1 MEVPFLDLARQY
13 RDIRA
18 EVDAAVAATLERG
31 AYVLGPEVTAF
42 EREFAGYCGAQHAIG
57 VGSGTEALHL
67 AIRACGIRPGD
78 GVITTPNIAAP
89 TVCAIVE
96 AGAVPVFVDI
106 DPDSFTLDPQ
116 ALRTYLKNQPSP
128 FRARAVI
135 AVHLYGHPADLD
147 AIASVCG
154 EYGVRLIEDAA
165 QAHGSEYAGRRIGTG
180 SDASCWSFYPT
191 KNLGAYG
198 DAGMVVTNDAQVAE
212 WVRMLRNYGEES
224 KCVNRI
230 QGVNSRLDEL
240 QAAVLRVKLR
250 HLDEWVRARRRLAER
265 YDERLA
271 GTRLVRPREAK
282 GARHAYHLYVVRSRR
297 RDALL
302 RFLGLRGVGA
312 AIHYPTP
319 VHLQP
324 AYQQLEYTP
333 GAFPSAERACRQVLS
348 LPLYPELTDGELDQ
362 VAAAILAFDD

>member
-1 MEVPFLDLARQY
+1 MVVPFLDLSRQY
-13 RDIRA
+13 RRIRD
-18 EVDAAVAATLERG
+18 EVDAAVTATLERG
-31 AYVLGPEVTAF
+31 AYVLGAEVTAF
-42 EREFAGYCGAQHAIG
+42 EHEFSGYCGAQHALG

-96 AGAVPVFVDI
+96 AGAVPAFVDI
-106 DPDSFTLDPQ
+106 DPDSYTLDPE
-116 ALRTYLKNQPSP
+116 ALRTYLKDQPSP
-128 FRARAVI
+128 FRARAVVV
-135 AVHLYGHPADLD
+135 VHLYGQPADLD
-147 AIASVCG
+147 AIASVCN
-154 EYGVRLIEDAA
+154 EYGLRLIEDAA
-165 QAHGSEYAGRRIGTG
+165 QAHGAEYAGRRIGTG

-212 WVRMLRNYGEES
+212 CVRMLRNYGEEA
-224 KCVNRI
+224 KYVNRI
-230 QGVNSRLDEL
+230 QGVNSRLDEI

-250 HLDEWVRARRRLAER
+250 HLDEWVSARRRLAER
-265 YDERLA
+265 YDERLG
-271 GTRLVRPREAK
+271 GTWLALPREARP
-282 GARHAYHLYVVRSRR
+282 GRHAYHLYVVRSRR

-302 RFLGLRGVGA
+302 RHLSQRGVGA
-312 AIHYPTP
+312 SIHYPTP

-324 AYQQLEYTP
+324 AYQQLEYTQ
-333 GAFPSAERACRQVLS
+333 GTFPKAERACRQVLS